1 MEIWTAAGNALD
13 VMKLWFQAKI
23 SAALTPLVCFQL
35 NLTRQPRKKE
45 TVAQEALGQSS
56 ASLILLRLLTGLP
69 QSSVGISRPQ
79 GPTATG
85 KA

>member
-1 MEIWTAAGNALD
+1 MEIWTTAGNVLD
-13 VMKLWFQAKI
+13 LMKLWFQARTE
-23 SAALTPLVCFQL
+23 AALTPLVCFQL

-45 TVAQEALGQSS
+45 AVAQEALGQPST
-56 ASLILLRLLTGLP
+56 SLILSRLLTRLP

-79 GPTATG
+79 GPATTS